1 MATQAHS
8 LSYAGCNFLRQRLVL
23 STLSGRPVK
32 IRRIRARDDN
42 PGLRDFEASFIRLLD
57 KITNGSR
64 IEINQTGTTLY
75 YQPGLL
81 YGGSVEHDCSVLR
94 GIGYYLEAL
103 LCLAPFMKHPLKIVL
118 RGVTNDQVDPSILR
132 RGMPPGGGGE
142 VLFSCPVRKVL
153 KPVQL
158 TDPGKIKRIRGMAYS
173 VRVSPQMANRIVDS
187 ARGIL
192 NKFIPDIYIYTD
204 HMKGVN
210 SGKSPGFGLSLV
222 AETTNG
228 TFLSAELA
236 SNPQGQGAA
245 VLPEDLG
252 RNCAKLLLE
261 EIYRG
266 GCVDSTSQSLVLLL
280 MTLGQQDVSKVLLG
294 PLSPYT
300 IEFLRHLKSFFQVMF
315 KVETKPCG
323 EELKG
328 GDKVLMTCVGIG
340 FSNLSK
346 TLK

>member
-1 MATQAHS
+1 MKGDVRH
-8 LSYAGCNFLRQRLVL
+8 
-23 STLSGRPVK
+23 
-32 IRRIRARDDN
+32 
-42 PGLRDFEASFIRLLD
+42 LL
-57 KITNGSR
+57 TERCTS
-64 IEINQTGTTLY
+64 
-75 YQPGLL
+75 
-81 YGGSVEHDCSVLR
+81 
-94 GIGYYLEAL
+94 
-103 LCLAPFMKHPLKIVL
+103 
-118 RGVTNDQVDPSILR
+118 
-132 RGMPPGGGGE
+132 
-142 VLFSCPVRKVL
+142 KVL
-153 KPVQL
+153 HTHLFLDSWHWGEPVSNF
-158 TDPGKIKRIRGMAYS
+158 RYS

-187 ARGIL
+187 ARSIL

-204 HMKGVN
+204 HMKGVS

-266 GCVDSTSQSLVLLL
+266 GCVDSTNQSLALLL

-300 IEFLRHLKSFFQVMF
+300 IEFLRHLKSFFQIMF
-315 KVETKPCG
+315 KIETKPCG

-328 GDKVLMTCVGIG
+328 GDKVLMACVGVG